1 MKIERQMERET
12 ERTPRNKHNCC
23 MNELEKLGE
32 MIVDQGIINIFLFDS
47 LNPLP
52 LNQFVFRF
60 SFWFACIAITLSTGM
75 ERIS

>member
-1 MKIERQMERET
+1 MERET

-52 LNQFVFRF
+52 LNQFVF
-60 SFWFACIAITLSTGM
+60 
-75 ERIS
+75 